1 MNPGLVSDAL
11 QYGESFG
18 GLSILGTGFVVG
30 VKNKFPQ
37 KKKQFIAPKIANFVG
52 PLLPQSWPKTIMI
65 RWDSNGATANVHWIY
80 IMPRSLIASM
90 IPHQNGFQ
98 EKYLSLVFEVEV

>member
-30 VKNKFPQ
+30 VKINSHR
-37 KKKQFIAPKIANFVG
+37 KKQFIAPKIANFVG
-52 PLLPQSWPKTIMI
+52 PLLPQS
-65 RWDSNGATANVHWIY
+65 
-80 IMPRSLIASM
+80 
-90 IPHQNGFQ
+90 
-98 EKYLSLVFEVEV
+98 

>member
-30 VKNKFPQ
+30 VKINSHRK
-37 KKKQFIAPKIANFVG
+37 
-52 PLLPQSWPKTIMI
+52 KTIY
-65 RWDSNGATANVHWIY
+65 S
-80 IMPRSLIASM
+80 S
-90 IPHQNGFQ
+90 
-98 EKYLSLVFEVEV
+98 